1 MKGRVPA
8 FVAVGAIGFL
18 LQLGSLAFLTMV
30 AGWPYGP
37 ATASAVQLAVI
48 HNFLWHERWTWRDR
62 TIPLAAGPQPGST
75 FDRLSSTPSFV
86 EGSVSDCVRLSR
98 DGAIARFARYQITTG
113 ATSIV
118 GNLLCTLMLVEMMGI
133 PVLAA
138 NVAAVMAMSI
148 ANFLVSDRW
157 VFAQRAVGVA
167 AALAIV
173 SASPASGAEPKPDT
187 VAAWNRY
194 VADTEARLAPDRSAD
209 IRNDQ
214 PEGRAIGVPGGTIHD
229 WRSSLLIHGVTVD
242 AVVHALMNP
251 GTPPPQE
258 DVLESR
264 VLRRSNDSLCVYLK
278 LVRRT
283 IITVTYDTE
292 HQVTFHRH
300 GPGLATSRSVST
312 RIVEADGRDRGFL
325 WRLNSYWRYMQ
336 VGDAVRVEVQSV
348 SLSRDVPA
356 LLKPVAAPIV
366 NRIARESLAKTLE
379 ALRAF
384 FERN

>member
-1 MKGRVPA
+1 MTRRVPA
-8 FVAVGAIGFL
+8 FVTVGAIGFL
-18 LQLGSLAFLTMV
+18 LQLGALAVMTLA

-37 ATASAVQLAVI
+37 ATVVAVQLAVM

-62 TIPLAAGPQPGST
+62 TTSESGP
-75 FDRLSSTPSFV
+75 V
-86 EGSVSDCVRLSR
+86 
-98 DGAIARFARYQITTG
+98 ARFARYQVTSG
-113 ATSIV
+113 ATSLV
-118 GNLLCTLMLVEMMGI
+118 GNLLGTWIFVEMLGM

-138 NVAAVMAMSI
+138 NAAAVAAMSV

-157 VFAQRAVGVA
+157 VFAQRAIGA
-167 AALAIV
+167 AAVLATA
-173 SASPASGAEPKPDT
+173 SAAPASAAELGPET
-187 VAAWNRY
+187 LAAWNRY
-194 VADTEARLAPDRSAD
+194 VADTEARLVPHRSTD
-209 IRNDQ
+209 VRGDE
-214 PEGRAIGVPGGTIHD
+214 PEGRAIGVPGGTIHH
-229 WRSSLLIHGVTVD
+229 WRGALLLHGVTVD

-264 VLRRSNDSLCVYLK
+264 VLGRSDDSLCVYLK

-292 HQVTFHRH
+292 HQVTFQRH

-325 WRLNSYWRYMQ
+325 WRLNSYWRYVQ
-336 VGDAVRVEVQSV
+336 VGNDVRVELQSI
-348 SLSRDVPA
+348 SLSRDVPT
-356 LLKPVAAPIV
+356 LLKPVAGPIV
-366 NRIARESLAKTLE
+366 NRIARESVTKTLE

-384 FERN
+384 FERT

>member
-1 MKGRVPA
+1 MTGRVPA
-8 FVAVGAIGFL
+8 FVTVGAIGFL

-30 AGWPYGP
+30 VGWPYGP
-37 ATASAVQLAVI
+37 ATAIAVQLAVM

-62 TIPLAAGPQPGST
+62 TIPRLAGPQPGST
-75 FDRLSSTPSFV
+75 FDRLNSATSVV
-86 EGSVSDCVRLSR
+86 EGSVSGRMRLSR
-98 DGAIARFARYQITTG
+98 DGAIKRFARYQITTG

-138 NVAAVMAMSI
+138 NVAAVMAMST

-157 VFAQRAVGVA
+157 VFAQRAAGVA
-167 AALAIV
+167 AALAVV
-173 SASPASGAEPKPDT
+173 SVSPASGAELKPET
-187 VAAWNRY
+187 LAAWNRY
-194 VADTEARLAPDRSAD
+194 VADTEARFVPDRSAD
-209 IRNDQ
+209 TRNDQ
-214 PEGRAIGVPGGTIHD
+214 PDGRATGVPGGTIHD
-229 WRSSLLIHGVTVD
+229 WRGALLIQGVTVD
-242 AVVHALMNP
+242 AMVHALMNP

-283 IITVTYDTE
+283 LITVTYDTE

-325 WRLNSYWRYMQ
+325 WRLNSYWRYRQ
-336 VGDAVRVEVQSV
+336 VGDAVRVELQSV
-348 SLSRDVPA
+348 SLSRDVPT
-356 LLKPVAAPIV
+356 LLKPVAGPIV
-366 NRIARESLAKTLE
+366 NRIAQESLTKALE